1 MLEITF
7 SGAIIAG
14 LLSFLSPCIMP
25 MVPFYLCYL
34 AGISM
39 NELKDEKDIPP
50 TTHRKLVIASIF
62 FALGTTT
69 IFVLLG
75 LGASFLGQFLRI
87 WRGKPYEFLKF
98 RRIFRIVVQ
107 GKYQTVFHRC
117 KSQTPLWVL
126 LHYGFLEF
134 FPIILL
140 HHN

>member
-50 TTHRKLVIASIF
+50 
-62 FALGTTT
+62 
-69 IFVLLG
+69 LL
-75 LGASFLGQFLRI
+75 
-87 WRGKPYEFLKF
+87 
-98 RRIFRIVVQ
+98 
-107 GKYQTVFHRC
+107 
-117 KSQTPLWVL
+117 L
-126 LHYGFLEF
+126 LF
-134 FPIILL
+134 
-140 HHN
+140 